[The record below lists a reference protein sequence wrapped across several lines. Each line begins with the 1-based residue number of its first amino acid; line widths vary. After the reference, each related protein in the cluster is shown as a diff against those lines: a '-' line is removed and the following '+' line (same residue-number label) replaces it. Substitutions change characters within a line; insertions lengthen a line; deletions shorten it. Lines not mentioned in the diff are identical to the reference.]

1 MPVAGCWQAGRRGG
15 GRWGREERLGRGGR
29 VRQRVNRVRKVGLG
43 WAWSLGVKVWPR
55 TGKTRPHFTCV

>member
-43 WAWSLGVKVWPR
+43 WAWSAGRKGVAQDR
-55 TGKTRPHFTCV
+55 